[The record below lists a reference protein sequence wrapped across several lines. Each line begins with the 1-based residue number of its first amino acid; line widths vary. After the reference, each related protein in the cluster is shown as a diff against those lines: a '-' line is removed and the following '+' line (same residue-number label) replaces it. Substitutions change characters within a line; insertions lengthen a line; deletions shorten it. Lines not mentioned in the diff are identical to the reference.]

1 MRSLSGLKVGKL
13 KSSLRKFY
21 CRNHDLINRDRIY
34 LLQMTTDIFL
44 LRKIDIISFVIKF
57 HSQQAFT
64 LNFIHRSRHKTDM
77 DVVPFLNSM
86 GYMQ

>member
-1 MRSLSGLKVGKL
+1 MFESCYIQM
-13 KSSLRKFY
+13 KSS
-21 CRNHDLINRDRIY
+21 
-34 LLQMTTDIFL
+34 QW
-44 LRKIDIISFVIKF
+44 KIDIISFVIKF

-77 DVVPFLNSM
+77 DVVPFLNLM